1 MKQADRR
8 RRKNA
13 GAGETPISP
22 CLFLSQFVPFSK
34 KKNENK
40 KNKNKKNKKENN
52 NWQKKKNTK
61 KKRNS
66 QSALIGETQR
76 GDSNIFEKGKNKTQR
91 HR

>member
-34 KKNENK
+34 KKN
-40 KNKNKKNKKENN
+40 KNKKNKKENN
-52 NWQKKKNTK
+52 NWQKKKKYEKETKLPIGFDWRNTEGGFKHFWKRK
-61 KKRNS
+61 K
-66 QSALIGETQR
+66 
-76 GDSNIFEKGKNKTQR
+76 
-91 HR
+91 